1 MSSIRG
7 VHSGAQMD
15 KFRRFGLTTPLW
27 FTEANEEDLFVSVMT
42 LGEVRRGIESI
53 RRRDPVS
60 ATNLD
65 QWCGMVQARSA
76 GRVPLITLAVADCCE
91 GA

>member
-42 LGEVRRGIESI
+42 LGEVS
-53 RRRDPVS
+53 VS
-60 ATNLD
+60 LH
-65 QWCGMVQARSA
+65 RF
-76 GRVPLITLAVADCCE
+76 PHL
-91 GA
+91 